1 MSIVAYKIELE
12 LNNHVAARM
21 TMITRMS
28 IVGIRNPSPLGVEKG
43 FYAPTG
49 RIPGFS
55 LQKRYQRI
63 KMYSNGERM
72 VLQRDLLRQCYQTFD
87 VKSIQGL
94 VSENLDVLDNETS
107 LHILCYLADHAK
119 KSQLVI
125 DIDDDCDQLVA
136 ALCGQVHLEELTT
149 VSSAALV
156 WTLEVLPHDHGHS
169 WRRRLLVNIV
179 TRELERDEFDQY
191 STRELLN
198 FTMSCSN
205 LSTNVG
211 VDRRVVR
218 FMAAVLSELSSRL
231 EKPHV
236 RSAFGGSEFADLA
249 SSVAALF
256 VACHESG
263 VQEGCKVVNGF
274 MTSLSAEVRRKLS
287 NRHSSA
293 RSFNP
298 KELKQFLMAYV
309 SVHSRDDTLNS
320 PCMLDTVA
328 SFVASRI
335 KSKHLN
341 AVSRIEDVAAV
352 LEFFTFFSHKSLA
365 VVDLF
370 SSSGYQ
376 LRLLSAS
383 ALDTMTQE
391 EPGNV
396 GENHA
401 RATAAHDVNWIGALA
416 SILQCHIKMGYRPN
430 DTTLIALVPAVK
442 YHQVAARSHDKA
454 ALLRAFDI
462 LDFNCGRNLTQLL
475 QA

>member
-1 MSIVAYKIELE
+1 MLVKIV
-12 LNNHVAARM
+12 
-21 TMITRMS
+21 S
-28 IVGIRNPSPLGVEKG
+28 
-43 FYAPTG
+43 
-49 RIPGFS
+49 
-55 LQKRYQRI
+55 
-63 KMYSNGERM
+63 
-72 VLQRDLLRQCYQTFD
+72 
-87 VKSIQGL
+87 
-94 VSENLDVLDNETS
+94 
-107 LHILCYLADHAK
+107 
-119 KSQLVI
+119 
-125 DIDDDCDQLVA
+125 
-136 ALCGQVHLEELTT
+136 
-149 VSSAALV
+149 
-156 WTLEVLPHDHGHS
+156 
-169 WRRRLLVNIV
+169 
-179 TRELERDEFDQY
+179 RELERDEFDQY

-198 FTMSCSN
+198 FTISCSN
-205 LSTNVG
+205 LSTNIG
-211 VDRRVVR
+211 VDRRIVR
-218 FMAAVLSELSSRL
+218 FMDAVLSELSSRL

-256 VACHESG
+256 VACHES
-263 VQEGCKVVNGF
+263 ELRDGCELVNGF

-309 SVHSRDDTLNS
+309 SVHARDETLNP

-328 SFVASRI
+328 SFVSSRI

-391 EPGNV
+391 EPGNDNS
-396 GENHA
+396 GENLT
-401 RATAAHDVNWIGALA
+401 RVTAARDVNWIGALA
-416 SILQCHIKMGYRPN
+416 SILQCHIKMGYRPD

-442 YHQVAARSHDKA
+442 YHQVAACSQDKA
-454 ALLRAFDI
+454 ALLCAFDI
-462 LDFNCGRNLTQLL
+462 LNFNCGRSLTQLL
-475 QA
+475 QT

>member
-1 MSIVAYKIELE
+1 M
-12 LNNHVAARM
+12 
-21 TMITRMS
+21 
-28 IVGIRNPSPLGVEKG
+28 
-43 FYAPTG
+43 
-49 RIPGFS
+49 
-55 LQKRYQRI
+55 LQ
-63 KMYSNGERM
+63 
-72 VLQRDLLRQCYQTFD
+72 QRDLLRQCYQTFD

-94 VSENLDVLDNETS
+94 VSENLKVLDNETS

-125 DIDDDCDQLVA
+125 DNDDKCDQLVA
-136 ALCGQVHLEELTT
+136 ALCKNVQTEELTP

-156 WTLEVLPHDHGHS
+156 WTLEILPHEQGHS
-169 WRRRLLVNIV
+169 WRRQMLVKV
-179 TRELERDEFDQY
+179 VSRELERDEFDQY

-198 FTMSCSN
+198 FTISCSN
-205 LSTNVG
+205 LSIAVG

-218 FMAAVLSELSSRL
+218 FMEAVLSELSSRI

-256 VACHESG
+256 VACYESELG
-263 VQEGCKVVNGF
+263 EGCNLVTEF

-293 RSFNP
+293 RSFTP

-309 SVHSRDDTLNS
+309 SVHARDDTLKP

-328 SFVASRI
+328 SFVANRI
-335 KSKHLN
+335 KSKHLH

-352 LEFFTFFSHKSLA
+352 LEFFTFFSHRSLA

-383 ALDTMTQE
+383 ALDTMAQE
-391 EPGNV
+391 EPGNGND
-396 GENHA
+396 GEHT
-401 RATAAHDVNWIGALA
+401 RHVTAARDVNWIGALA
-416 SILQCHIKMGYRPN
+416 SILQCHIKMGYRPS

-442 YHQVAARSHDKA
+442 YHQDAAGSRDRA
-454 ALLRAFDI
+454 ALLSTFDI
-462 LDFNCGRNLTQLL
+462 LDFNCGRKLTRLL
-475 QA
+475 QS